1 MGLAPNSPNP
11 FFNENLFAC
20 RLRGL
25 LSVVCCL
32 FFSQHPLESF
42 CIDLE
47 IREDGVCIGTAE
59 MANQH
64 F

>member
-1 MGLAPNSPNP
+1 MNLE
-11 FFNENLFAC
+11 FEIWNLFGIWDFEFQPVC
-20 RLRGL
+20 RLW
-25 LSVVCCL
+25 SVVSL
-32 FFSQHPLESF
+32 PLKHPLESF